1 MTIVPGAN
9 GSANPAAA
17 IAYHDTLA
25 EGWARRYESG
35 GFKRRA
41 EFFTRDVLPKA
52 TISGKWLDVGC
63 GSGVFSR
70 MLAGAGA
77 QVTGVDG
84 SAAMIEAA
92 RAIPSSGASPRY
104 QVETIE
110 TLARAGDGYDGALF
124 LSVLEYLDDPRGALA
139 AVAQRLRPGG
149 LLILSAPN
157 RRSGLRLLQR
167 SLRTILAIFGSRAFP
182 YLETSKGVWS
192 RGELIALATGAG
204 LTCEAV
210 LGFDPVAPRSLWP
223 LVSPSLWFLLCRKG
237 D

>member
-41 EFFTRDVLPKA
+41 EFFLHEVLPRA
-52 TISGKWLDVGC
+52 AVGGRWLDVGC

-70 MLAGAGA
+70 MLATAGA

-92 RAIPSSGASPRY
+92 RAIPSSGASPR
-104 QVETIE
+104 
-110 TLARAGDGYDGALF
+110 L
-124 LSVLEYLDDPRGALA
+124 
-139 AVAQRLRPGG
+139 
-149 LLILSAPN
+149 
-157 RRSGLRLLQR
+157 
-167 SLRTILAIFGSRAFP
+167 
-182 YLETSKGVWS
+182 
-192 RGELIALATGAG
+192 
-204 LTCEAV
+204 
-210 LGFDPVAPRSLWP
+210 
-223 LVSPSLWFLLCRKG
+223 
-237 D
+237 